1 MSGKRLSEKEK
12 LNVVS
17 YYNKGKSQREVADFF
32 HIGVDYVRSIIK
44 QYGVLRT
51 SEENNK
57 FKGNKK
63 IIFSN
68 LEVCS
73 IIDFYSENSL
83 KKTAQK
89 FNVSVDTISRIL
101 KENNYKKSKNDRV
114 KLIAKTRKENTREKY
129 PINEQE
135 IIDFYL
141 NHSTDDTCHRFHIQF
156 NQLNF
161 ILEKNNI
168 IKRNIEESINLKRE
182 TFLNRYGVEAPL
194 QSPEIWKK
202 KEQTTMDRY
211 GVSNIGSLPEIK
223 EKREITCLKIYGDRI
238 PSRTEKIKKKI
249 EATNIEKFGA
259 KSVLCLKETQ
269 NKRKQFNII
278 NYGSESPFS
287 CPEIFAKAKET
298 MSKKYGASNAL
309 EIPEIRSKQSKSS
322 KISKLEK
329 RFEEFLINNKF
340 TYLHHYMVE
349 GTPYNHEFDFAI
361 FNSQGNLDV
370 LIDCDGKYY
379 HGYENDENGKTIN
392 TYMDDYRSSLVPE
405 GVKFLICLEGE
416 EEKAF
421 SELLSLI
428 NISYEEYLNNVFTWC
443 REVEFPYPEYKK
455 NILLNSFK
463 SLCKADINKFSMKA
477 KYGIKIIDHFHSS
490 IWKANKNNCLSP
502 YNAWQDDTL
511 LMKSIKNRVI
521 YKGCN
526 LDRSKVLS
534 GFSIAKIAPKVSVF
548 NPYLSKYIVEKYLS
562 QYNEIFDP
570 CSGYSGRML
579 GVCALGKKYIGQ
591 DINPITVE
599 ESNQIIKHFNLNAS
613 IECKDL
619 LQDDNREY
627 ECLFTCTPYSLKEQ
641 WNQEI
646 EDKSCD
652 EWIDEILSRYKCKRY
667 IFVVDRTDKYSQ
679 HIVEELNN
687 KSHLNNDSK
696 EYIIMIDK

>member
-1 MSGKRLSEKEK
+1 MRKEK
-12 LNVVS
+12 TLEEIQSIVS
-17 YYNKGKSQREVADFF
+17 KDRLESLYFFERKNK
-32 HIGVDYVRSIIK
+32 
-44 QYGVLRT
+44 
-51 SEENNK
+51 
-57 FKGNKK
+57 
-63 IIFSN
+63 
-68 LEVCS
+68 LEICS
-73 IIDFYSENSL
+73 ILGVCEDSLNKMFKFYNIEKRSNKYNS
-83 KKTAQK
+83 A
-89 FNVSVDTISRIL
+89 DWL
-101 KENNYKKSKNDRV
+101 KENINIEDFKKYYNHHNIKDTALKYNTTV
-114 KLIAKTRKENTREKY
+114 NIITKFCKLIGFTKTKENIQSHRSISRSKIEAKKFQQYLNILPKNKFYQLHIVENKTQAEIAQLTGLSTDFIYKLAKYYNIHRDRSSIFEAEMNKRYAQFGGKQSYIEHFLKTREGNWIKKY
-129 PINEQE
+129 
-135 IIDFYL
+135 
-141 NHSTDDTCHRFHIQF
+141 
-156 NQLNF
+156 
-161 ILEKNNI
+161 
-168 IKRNIEESINLKRE
+168 
-182 TFLNRYGVEAPL
+182 
-194 QSPEIWKK
+194 
-202 KEQTTMDRY
+202 
-211 GVSNIGSLPEIK
+211 GSLESLWV
-223 EKREITCLKIYGDRI
+223 ERQGR
-238 PSRTEKIKKKI
+238 I
-249 EATNIEKFGA
+249 EATNIEKLG
-259 KSVLCLKETQ
+259 VP
-269 NKRKQFNII
+269 
-278 NYGSESPFS
+278 YV
-287 CPEIFAKAKET
+287 
-298 MSKKYGASNAL
+298 MSDPA
-309 EIPEIRSKQSKSS
+309 IRSKQSKSS

-477 KYGIKIIDHFHSS
+477 KYGIKIIDHFHPS

-579 GVCALGKKYIGQ
+579 GVCALGKRYIGQ

-599 ESNQIIKHFNLNAS
+599 ESNKIIEYFNLNANV
-613 IECKDL
+613 ECKDL

-641 WNQEI
+641 WDQEI

-652 EWIDEILSRYKCKRY
+652 EWIDEILSKYKCKRY
-667 IFVVDRTDKYSQ
+667 IFVVDKTDKYSQ
-679 HIVEELNN
+679 YIVEELNN

-696 EYIIMIDK
+696 EYIIMIDR